1 MALTALAGPC
11 ANLILSFISIWGFY
25 IIRHFAGA
33 SAVGSAVSYFFL
45 FAAQINTML
54 AVFNLLPVPPLDG
67 SRVLG
72 GILPD
77 KALYKYMR
85 YERYIMIGLMV
96 LLFTGILDT
105 PIAFLTNKLMS
116 LIAFL
121 PNLVFGSTAG

>member
-1 MALTALAGPC
+1 M
-11 ANLILSFISIWGFY
+11 
-25 IIRHFAGA
+25 
-33 SAVGSAVSYFFL
+33 GSAVSYFFL

>member
-1 MALTALAGPC
+1 
-11 ANLILSFISIWGFY
+11 
-25 IIRHFAGA
+25 
-33 SAVGSAVSYFFL
+33 
-45 FAAQINTML
+45 
-54 AVFNLLPVPPLDG
+54 
-67 SRVLG
+67 
-72 GILPD
+72 
-77 KALYKYMR
+77 MR